1 MSVAIGGISS
11 SGGKKTAE
19 AIQKEVAQEIDQLLR
34 VIFADLRK
42 SGRLD
47 LEAVEMATRTAMH
60 QAGAAV
66 LKELLQKSRSEVA
79 REVACP
85 CGQQARFHEMR
96 PKQILTVLGRI
107 YMQRAYYVCGHCH
120 DGQSPLD
127 WELDI
132 EGTEC
137 SPGVRRMMALVGSDG
152 PFEHGRRQ
160 IEELAGLDVT
170 SKTIERHAETIG
182 EDIARQEEAEVQ
194 RAIQLDLPE
203 VNVADIPV
211 MYVEMD
217 GTGVPVV
224 ASETEGRMGK
234 IEGQSARTREAKL
247 GCVFTQT
254 ATDDQGRPVRDE
266 DSTTYTG
273 AIETAELFGRRLYA
287 EAHHRGWNRAK
298 RKVVIGDGAIWI
310 WNIADEHF
318 PTAIQI
324 VDLYHARQHLWELS
338 AKLFSSDPQQR
349 LRWVKQLQ
357 QKLDAGKIE
366 SLVKTLH
373 AFPPSSDELA
383 KLLATESEYFARN
396 AERMRYPKFRADH
409 LFIGSGVIEAGCK
422 TVIGSRLKKS
432 GMFWTVRGANAIIAL
447 RCNRLS
453 DKFQDYWESRR
464 AA

>member
-1 MSVAIGGISS
+1 LSVAIGGISS

-224 ASETEGRMGK
+224 ASET
-234 IEGQSARTREAKL
+234 
-247 GCVFTQT
+247 
-254 ATDDQGRPVRDE
+254 
-266 DSTTYTG
+266 
-273 AIETAELFGRRLYA
+273 
-287 EAHHRGWNRAK
+287 
-298 RKVVIGDGAIWI
+298 
-310 WNIADEHF
+310 
-318 PTAIQI
+318 
-324 VDLYHARQHLWELS
+324 
-338 AKLFSSDPQQR
+338 
-349 LRWVKQLQ
+349 
-357 QKLDAGKIE
+357 
-366 SLVKTLH
+366 
-373 AFPPSSDELA
+373 
-383 KLLATESEYFARN
+383 
-396 AERMRYPKFRADH
+396 
-409 LFIGSGVIEAGCK
+409 
-422 TVIGSRLKKS
+422 
-432 GMFWTVRGANAIIAL
+432 
-447 RCNRLS
+447 
-453 DKFQDYWESRR
+453 
-464 AA
+464 

>member
-1 MSVAIGGISS
+1 
-11 SGGKKTAE
+11 
-19 AIQKEVAQEIDQLLR
+19 
-34 VIFADLRK
+34 
-42 SGRLD
+42 
-47 LEAVEMATRTAMH
+47 MATRTAMH
-60 QAGAAV
+60 RAGTAV
-66 LKELLQKSRSEVA
+66 LKELLQKSRNEVA
-79 REVACP
+79 REVSCK
-85 CGQQARFHEMR
+85 CGQQARLHEMR

-107 YMQRAYYVCGHCH
+107 YIQRAYYVCAHCQ

-127 WELDI
+127 SELDVQ
-132 EGTEC
+132 GTEC

-152 PFEHGRRQ
+152 PFEQGRRQ
-160 IEELAGLDVT
+160 IEELAGLEVT

-182 EDIARQEEAEVQ
+182 EDIARREEVEIQ

-203 VNVADIPV
+203 LNAADIPV

-224 ASETEGRMGK
+224 KSETEGRIGK
-234 IEGQSARTREAKL
+234 SAGQSARTREAKL
-247 GCVFTQT
+247 GCVFTQA
-254 ATDDQGRPVRDE
+254 ATDDQGRPRREE

-273 AIETAELFGRRLYA
+273 AIETAEVFGRRLYA
-287 EAHHRGWNRAK
+287 EAHHRGLSRAQ

-318 PTAIQI
+318 PGATQI

-338 AKLFSSDPQQR
+338 GKLFPSDPKQLQ
-349 LRWVKQLQ
+349 RWVKQLQ
-357 QKLDAGKIE
+357 KTLDAGKIE
-366 SLVKTLH
+366 SLVRTLR
-373 AFPPSSDELA
+373 AFPPPNDELA
-383 KLLATESEYFARN
+383 DTLATEADYFARN

-422 TVIGSRLKKS
+422 TVIGSRLKQS
-432 GMFWTVRGANAIIAL
+432 GMFWTLRGANAIIAL

-453 DKFQDYWESRR
+453 RKFEDYWESRR